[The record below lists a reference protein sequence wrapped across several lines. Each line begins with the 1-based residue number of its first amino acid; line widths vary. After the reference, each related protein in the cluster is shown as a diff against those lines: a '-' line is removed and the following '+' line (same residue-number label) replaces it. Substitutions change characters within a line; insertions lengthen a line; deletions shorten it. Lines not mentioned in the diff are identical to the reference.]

1 MTRYFIFGFI
11 LVGLVSSNQRLY
23 GESEAPSPSPPDHI
37 MVMDSDLTWAEGP
50 ASLPKGA
57 KFAVLEGNPSQSGE
71 FTMRIEVPANY
82 KIAPHWHPAIEH
94 VTVISG
100 SFYMG
105 LGETFDAAKASKMDV
120 GGFAAMAVGTR
131 HFAFTK
137 DEGAIVQLHGMG
149 PWGITYV
156 NPTDDPRKETP
167 TP

>member
-1 MTRYFIFGFI
+1 
-11 LVGLVSSNQRLY
+11 
-23 GESEAPSPSPPDHI
+23 
-37 MVMDSDLTWAEGP
+37 MVAADALTWKEGP

-57 KFAVLEGNPSQSGE
+57 KFAVMEGNPSQAGE
-71 FTMRIEVPANY
+71 FTMRLKVPANY

-105 LGETFDAAKASKMDV
+105 LGEMFDAAKASKMDV
-120 GGFAAMAVGTR
+120 GGFAAMAVGTK

-149 PWGITYV
+149 PWGITYI
-156 NPTDDPRKETP
+156 NPTDDPRK
-167 TP
+167 